1 MIYVFG
7 HKNPDTDSVT
17 SAIALSNLKNKLDC
31 KSIPYILGKENKET
45 KYVLEYF
52 NVDSPK
58 PLENIKTQIKDL
70 NYDRVEGISSNHSIL
85 YAYKLMEEKRIRTL
99 PIVDKNNKLIGIIT
113 MKDIA
118 MGLIKGDFYH
128 LKASLE
134 NIAKD
139 LGGKV
144 LIANNNEVEG
154 KINIISYYGDTLKK
168 EEILSKNSIVI
179 VGDRYDIIDYAL
191 ECGIELLIITGG
203 KKLPDKYIDKAK
215 RKNVNLILVKTDT
228 YTTSKLISQCN
239 YLSSIMIDSDI
250 VKFNQNEY
258 LDDIKEELINNKHS
272 NYPIVTDK
280 NEFLG
285 FISRRHIL
293 NPNRKK
299 VILVDHNEYSQSA
312 DGLDEAEILE
322 IVDHHKIGDIS
333 TSMPITFRNMP
344 LGSTCT
350 IVFQMYKEYNIP
362 IDRKMAGILMSGIIS
377 DTLLLKSPTTTYFDK
392 HAVNELNSILKM
404 DLDNFAMEMFRAGT
418 SLEGQ
423 SISEIFYKDF
433 KEFRI
438 HGNKVGI
445 GQVFTLDIKD
455 VLSRKE
461 EFLEFINNIHKDKD
475 NFVTLLLITDI
486 LKKGSYILFRSNNK
500 GVIAKAFDVQ
510 PLQGIFVRDMVSRKK
525 QVIPKLTEA
534 INIIG

>member
-99 PIVDKNNKLIGIIT
+99 PIIDKNNKLIGIIT

-144 LIANNNEVEG
+144 LVANNNEVEG

-362 IDRKMAGILMSGIIS
+362 IDRKMAGVLMSGIIS

-404 DLDNFAMEMFRAGT
+404 DVDNFAMEMFRAGT

-438 HGNKVGI
+438 HGNKVGV